1 MKSRWMIFPLIVI
14 FGFFPCIH
22 AFGQDISFRA
32 SVDRK
37 KAGLDSTI
45 ILDLTVTG
53 VQNASAV
60 QLPEIDGFRSRY
72 VGPSTSISII
82 NGQQS
87 SSVSQKYILYPQK
100 TGLLTIPAFSVT
112 INGTQYETQPIEV
125 EILES
130 ASLEGHTSA
139 VSDIGRSADIKEKAF
154 LTLEFSKKR
163 IYVREPLPITIKL
176 YANNISLTD
185 IQFPVLRQDNFEI
198 EDFERPTQY
207 QDVHEGV
214 SYDVVEFTTVAYP
227 VQSGVFTV
235 DPAHLDCNVVHRR
248 ASRDSSLFGGF
259 SEDLFESFFGNYE
272 KYPVSLRSQEQVV
285 EVLPLPAGAPEGFS
299 SAVGRFDLQ
308 VSASPLDVHVG
319 DPVTIKMVIS
329 GDGDL
334 KNINMP
340 MYRDSDEFKVYDPQI
355 KQQGSTKTLE
365 QVLIPKSEK
374 IMKIPAVRFV
384 YFDPYKEAY
393 EIIERGPFDL
403 VVHPAPFGKKAAI
416 VEALQEKVNAPEV
429 IGRDIVFIKE
439 KPGTFYSSCAFTKD
453 LCGFW
458 IFFALYA
465 AGVSI
470 GIMVFKR
477 NVRIKTDIR
486 YAKRLRAPRK
496 AREGL
501 RAAEHCLRS
510 QKTKEFYDIAYKV
523 LQKYFA
529 EKFSIPEG
537 VVTAHEIQD
546 ILLPYDV
553 SLTMMGQIQGLLST
567 CEMIRYGA
575 TTTQTVS
582 LQKDYQSLKE
592 ILDYFERV

>member
-1 MKSRWMIFPLIVI
+1 MKSRWTIFSLIFISV
-14 FGFFPCIH
+14 FFFDVH
-22 AFGQDISFRA
+22 VFGQDISFRA

-60 QLPEIDGFRSRY
+60 QLPDIDGFRSRY

-100 TGLLTIPAFSVT
+100 TGLLTIPAFSMT

-130 ASLEGHTSA
+130 APLEGHTSA
-139 VSDIGRSADIKEKAF
+139 VYDIGRSADIKEKAF
-154 LTLEFSKKR
+154 LALEFSKEKV
-163 IYVREPLPITIKL
+163 YVAEPLPITIKL
-176 YANNISLTD
+176 YANNISLAD
-185 IQFPVLRQDNFEI
+185 IQFPVLKQDNFEI
-198 EDFERPTQY
+198 EDFERPAQY
-207 QDVHEGV
+207 QDVREGV
-214 SYDVVEFTTVAYP
+214 SYDVVEFKTVAYP
-227 VQSGVFTV
+227 AQSGVFTFE
-235 DPAHLDCNVVHRR
+235 PARLDCNVVHRR
-248 ASRDSSLFGGF
+248 ASRGSSLFGGF
-259 SEDLFESFFGNYE
+259 SDDLFESFFGNYE

-285 EVLPLPAGAPEGFS
+285 EVLPLPSGAPEGFG
-299 SAVGRFDLQ
+299 SAVGQFDLQ
-308 VSASPLDVHVG
+308 VSASPLDVYVG
-319 DPVTIKMVIS
+319 DPVTIKITIS
-329 GDGDL
+329 GNGDL
-334 KNINMP
+334 KNIDMP
-340 MYRDSDEFKVYDPQI
+340 MYQDSDDFKVYDPQI
-355 KQQGSTKTLE
+355 KQQGNTKTLE

-374 IMKIPAVRFV
+374 AVSIPVIRFV
-384 YFDPYKEAY
+384 YFDPYKETYVAL
-393 EIIERGPFDL
+393 EKGPFDL
-403 VVHPAPFGKKAAI
+403 VVHPAPFGRKAAI
-416 VEALQEKVNAPEV
+416 VETLQERLNTPEV

-439 KPGTFYSSCAFTKD
+439 RPGVLYSSYTPTKD
-453 LCGFW
+453 LHGFW
-458 IFFALYA
+458 IFIALYA

-477 NVRIKTDIR
+477 NIRIKTDIR

-510 QKTKEFYDIAYKV
+510 QKTKEFYDIVYKV

-537 VVTAHEIQD
+537 VVTAHEIQG
-546 ILLPYDV
+546 ILLPYNV
-553 SLTMMGQIQGLLST
+553 SLTIMGQIQGLLST
-567 CEMIRYGA
+567 CEMVRYGA
-575 TTTQTVS
+575 TTAQTVS
-582 LQKDYQSLKE
+582 LQKDYQLLKE
-592 ILDYFERV
+592 ILDSFERM